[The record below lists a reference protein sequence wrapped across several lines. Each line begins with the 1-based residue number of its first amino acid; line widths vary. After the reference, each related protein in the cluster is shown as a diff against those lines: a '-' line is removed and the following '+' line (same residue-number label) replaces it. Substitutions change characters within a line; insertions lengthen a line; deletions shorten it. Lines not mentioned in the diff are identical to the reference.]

1 MKTLEIIQR
10 PGFYEQLT
18 AACRQLTDGLTSA
31 AQQAGVTFCADH
43 IGGMFG
49 LYFAEHIPQSYADM
63 TASNIEGFKTFFH
76 GMLDRGVAFGPS
88 AYEASFVSAA
98 HTPELIG
105 ETVETA
111 KAVFQQM
118 VG

>member
-1 MKTLEIIQR
+1 
-10 PGFYEQLT
+10 
-18 AACRQLTDGLTSA
+18 
-31 AQQAGVTFCADH
+31 
-43 IGGMFG
+43 
-49 LYFAEHIPQSYADM
+49 M

-76 GMLDRGVAFGPS
+76 GMLDRGIAFGPS

-98 HTPELIG
+98 HTPELIE

-118 VG
+118 AG